1 MPYSKMKTFDK
12 IFLLGVGF
20 SDASMKEV
28 LEFIVTGLQNQSEKY
43 YIVTPNPELLVIAS
57 KDDNYRKVLN
67 SAKLALPDGIGVIV
81 AGKIMGKPLKER
93 IHGVDLVKSLCK
105 EVSKQPITVGF
116 LGAGPNIAELT
127 AECLRK
133 NYPGLK
139 VGLVS
144 EEWSEELKNKKADIL
159 FVAFGSPKQEIW
171 ISENLERLPA
181 KVVIGVGGA
190 FDFISGK
197 VRRAPLILRKI
208 GLEWLFRLIIQPW
221 RLKRQLRLVKFPYL
235 VLREKFLPK

>member
-1 MPYSKMKTFDK
+1 MKTFDK

-57 KDDNYRKVLN
+57 KGDNYRKVLN

-81 AGKIMGKPLKER
+81 AGKIMGKPFKER

-221 RLKRQLRLVKFPYL
+221 RIKRQLRLVKFLYL

>member
-221 RLKRQLRLVKFPYL
+221 RLKRQLRLVKFLYL
-235 VLREKFLPK
+235 VLREKFLSR